1 MPASSTTRFW
11 RVVAFEEPALEET
24 VSVSPT
30 EGRVPS
36 RPITGAVNTGGLAA
50 RDDVIRV
57 RLSWLLVFRA
67 AVVTV
72 LLVTAV
78 ALKATTEEMLFAR
91 AAVLLYAIAGLS
103 YASILGG
110 ALWVWRFRNR
120 GVVGVAYAQLLAD
133 AVVGTLLVALT
144 GGVESIFV
152 FLYSL
157 AVLNAA
163 IVLSRKGA
171 MVVATVSAF
180 LYAVVLGAQ
189 AAQIVPVVGHT
200 SLEELA
206 PSFLTNAA
214 SFFLV
219 AVLGGYLT
227 AQLSRASERLEDAHA
242 EIERLEQLYAAVLG
256 SLPSGVMSVDDDG
269 RVAYVNGAGGEILG
283 ARDLVGRPLG
293 DRLAFLSELVG
304 GEHDRFE
311 LEIAVAGRGARFIGG
326 SVAPL
331 IGVGRAGSVVVFQ
344 DLTELRRLQAD
355 VARAE
360 RLAELGRLA
369 AGLAHEVRNPLAAMI
384 GCLQLL
390 SADQQKNTQGDSARP
405 RLDDE
410 GGRMLGIVQREAERL
425 SRLVEEF
432 LTYARPS
439 APKTQAVAARALLE
453 ELTQTARQ
461 GLKAVTVDIVGG
473 VDVVARCDP
482 AQLRQVLWNLLIN
495 ADGVVALAGREG
507 KVQLSAQRD
516 GNDVVFHVDD
526 DGPGVPEEL
535 RDRVFEPFFT
545 TRPDGNG
552 LGLAT
557 CQQLIRQNEGRI
569 GVGQSPLGGAR
580 FSVHLAL
587 DRSPSPT

>member
-1 MPASSTTRFW
+1 MDP
-11 RVVAFEEPALEET
+11 VIE
-24 VSVSPT
+24 
-30 EGRVPS
+30 RVPS
-36 RPITGAVNTGGLAA
+36 RPITGAVNAAGLQA

-57 RLSWLLVFRA
+57 RLTWLLVFRA
-67 AVVTV
+67 VVVTV

-78 ALKATTEEMLFAR
+78 ALKVSTEEVLFAR
-91 AAVLLYAIAGLS
+91 AAVLIYAIAGLS

-110 ALWVWRFRNR
+110 AVWVWRFRNR

-133 AVVGTLLVALT
+133 ALVGTLLVALT

-163 IVLSRKGA
+163 IVLSRRGA
-171 MVVATVSAF
+171 MVVATVSAG
-180 LYAVVLGAQ
+180 LYAVVLGLQ
-189 AAQIVPVVGHT
+189 AAQMLPLVGHT
-200 SLEELA
+200 ALEEIV
-206 PSFLTNAA
+206 PSFLTNGA

-227 AQLSRASERLEDAHA
+227 MQLSRTSERLEDAHA

-269 RVAYVNGAGGEILG
+269 HVAYVNGAGGEILG
-283 ARDLVGRPLG
+283 ARDLVGRA
-293 DRLAFLSELVG
+293 LASRFSFLSEVIG
-304 GEHDRFE
+304 ASNDRFE
-311 LEIAVAGRGARFIGG
+311 LEVAVPGRGRRFIGG

-331 IGVGRAGSVVVFQ
+331 IGIDRAGSVVVFQ
-344 DLTELRRLQAD
+344 DLTELRRLQGE

-360 RLAELGRLA
+360 RLAELGTLA

-390 SADQQKNTQGDSARP
+390 SADAG
-405 RLDDE
+405 RLDEE

-425 SRLVEEF
+425 STLVEEF

-439 APKTQAVAARALLE
+439 APRAQAVASRALLE
-453 ELTQTARQ
+453 ELVRTARN
-461 GLKAVTVDIVGG
+461 GLKGVTVALVPGEG
-473 VDVVARCDP
+473 AVEVVARCDP
-482 AQLRQVLWNLLIN
+482 AQLRQVLWNLLVN
-495 ADGVVALAGREG
+495 ADAVVALAGRKGLVE
-507 KVQLSAQRD
+507 LSVARVGQE
-516 GNDVVFHVDD
+516 VVFHVDD

-535 RDRVFEPFFT
+535 REHVFEPFFT

-557 CQQLIRQNEGRI
+557 CQQLVRHNGGSIV
-569 GVGQSPLGGAR
+569 VGTSPLGGAR
-580 FSVHLAL
+580 FSVHLAV
-587 DRSPSPT
+587 DRSPIAV

>member
-1 MPASSTTRFW
+1 M
-11 RVVAFEEPALEET
+11 
-24 VSVSPT
+24 SPVLSAAPS

-36 RPITGAVNTGGLAA
+36 RPITGAVNAPSLQA
-50 RDDVIRV
+50 RDDIIRV
-57 RLSWLLVFRA
+57 RLTWLLVFRVV
-67 AVVTV
+67 VVTV
-72 LLVTAV
+72 LLVTALV
-78 ALKATTEEMLFAR
+78 LKVSTEEVLFAR

-110 ALWVWRFRNR
+110 ALWVWHFRNR
-120 GVVGVAYAQLLAD
+120 GVVAVAYAQLFAD
-133 AVVGTLLVALT
+133 AVIGTMLVALT

-163 IVLSRKGA
+163 IVLARRGA
-171 MVVATVSAF
+171 MVVASVSAAF
-180 LYAVVLGAQ
+180 YAIVLAAQ
-189 AAQIVPVVGHT
+189 AAQLVPMAGHAA
-200 SLEELA
+200 LEELV
-206 PSFLTNAA
+206 PSFLTNGA

-227 AQLSRASERLEDAHA
+227 GQLTRTSERLEDAHA
-242 EIERLEQLYAAVLG
+242 EIERLEQMYAAVLG

-283 ARDLVGRPLG
+283 ARDLVGHPLG
-293 DRLAFLSELVG
+293 QRFGFLSELIG
-304 GEHDRFE
+304 GAHDRFE
-311 LEIAVAGRGARFIGG
+311 LEVAVAGRGARFIGG

-331 IGVGRAGSVVVFQ
+331 IGIGRAGSVVVFQ
-344 DLTELRRLQAD
+344 DLTELRRLQGD

-390 SADQQKNTQGDSARP
+390 SADAPK
-405 RLDDE
+405 LDEE

-439 APKTQAVAARALLE
+439 APRSEGVAARALLE
-453 ELTQTARQ
+453 DLTHTARQ
-461 GLKAVTVDIVGG
+461 GLKAVSVDIVKQGG

-482 AQLRQVLWNLLIN
+482 AQLRQVLWNLLVN
-495 ADGVVALAGREG
+495 ADAVVALAGREG
-507 KVQLSAQRD
+507 KVELSAQREGD
-516 GNDVVFHVDD
+516 EVVFHVDD

-545 TRPDGNG
+545 TRPNGNG

-557 CQQLIRQNEGRI
+557 CQQLIRQNQGRI
-569 GVGQSPLGGAR
+569 GVATSPLGGAR

-587 DRSPSPT
+587 DRSPIAT